1 MENNK
6 LSLFEAS
13 SIIAGLGI
21 GGGIMAVPYLASLNG
36 LVPILLVFAC
46 AYGLSLLLHLMIT
59 EMIMRDK
66 QTLQLVE
73 TFSLYL
79 FKSKLGGIFT
89 WLLFVLVV
97 LNFYALLAAF
107 LIGAGQ
113 IITNVSPMPSW
124 CAQLIVYIFAAGPIL
139 FGLKALGVSEK
150 IGIAGIIAL
159 VVIFVIGAMTV
170 PFNSLNLI
178 SFSSKGTLAL
188 YGMIMFTLSCF
199 FSIPQVAKGLS
210 HNKKLIPKAVIL
222 GISINLLLVSLIT
235 VITLLVSADVTEMA
249 MIGLG
254 NAIGQWAVYLG
265 TVFVFL
271 AILTSYWATSYAL
284 AIVIEERLNWSY
296 KLCWLCA
303 TTPTL
308 LLALSGI
315 SGFLGFMRIA
325 GGLLAVIISLMVIP
339 AYRASRLKG
348 QIENPEFELKK
359 LSHPLFQGVIV
370 AAYVLVVIGSSITID

>member
-1 MENNK
+1 MENQN
-6 LSLFEAS
+6 LSLFEAA

-36 LVPILLVFAC
+36 LIPILLIFLC
-46 AYGLSLLLHLMIT
+46 AFGLSLLLHLMIT
-59 EMIMRDK
+59 EMIMREK
-66 QTLQLVE
+66 RTLQLVE

-79 FKSKLGGIFT
+79 FNNKLGIYITWIF
-89 WLLFVLVV
+89 FILVV

-107 LIGAGQ
+107 LVGGGQ
-113 IITNVSPMPSW
+113 IIANLSSMPSW
-124 CAQLIVYIFAAGPIL
+124 CAELIVYVFAAGPIL

-150 IGIAGIIAL
+150 IGIVGIIAL
-159 VVIFVIGAMTV
+159 VIIFVIGAMTA
-170 PFNSLNLI
+170 PFNSLSMM
-178 SFSSKGTLAL
+178 SFSSKGALAL

-210 HNKKLIPKAVIL
+210 HNKKLIPKAVVL
-222 GISINLLLVSLIT
+222 GISINLCLVSLIT
-235 VITLLVSADVTEMA
+235 FITILVSSDVTEMA

-254 NAIGQWAVYLG
+254 NAIGEWAVYLG
-265 TVFVFL
+265 AIFIFL

-284 AIVIEERLNWSY
+284 TIVIQERLSWSY

-303 TTPTL
+303 TAPTL
-308 LLALSGI
+308 LLALSGV

-339 AYRASRLKG
+339 SYRASKIHG
-348 QIENPEFELKK
+348 QIKNPEFKLKK
-359 LSHPLFQGVIV
+359 LSHPIFQGVVV
-370 AAYVLVVIGSSITID
+370 AAYILVVIGSSIAID

>member
-1 MENNK
+1 MGNDK

-36 LVPILLVFAC
+36 LIPILLIFTC
-46 AYGLSLLLHLMIT
+46 AYGFSLLLHLMIS
-59 EMIMRDK
+59 EMVMRDK

-73 TFSLYL
+73 TFGLYL
-79 FKSKLGGIFT
+79 FKNKLGVFLT
-89 WLLFVLVV
+89 WFFFILVV

-107 LIGAGQ
+107 LVGAGQ
-113 IITNVSPMPSW
+113 IIVNLSSMPLW
-124 CAQLIVYIFAAGPIL
+124 CAELIVYFFAAGPIL
-139 FGLKALGVSEK
+139 FGLKALGISEK
-150 IGIAGIIAL
+150 IGIFGIIFL
-159 VVIFVIGAMTV
+159 VFILVIGAMTV
-170 PFNSLNLI
+170 PFNEI
-178 SFSSKGTLAL
+178 SMTHFSSKEALAL
-188 YGMIMFTLSCF
+188 YGMTMFTLSCF

-210 HNKKLIPKAVIL
+210 HNKKLIPKAVVL

-235 VITLLVSADVTEMA
+235 ITTLLVSSNVTEMA

-265 TVFVFL
+265 AVFVFL

-284 AIVIEERLNWSY
+284 AIVIEERVKWSY

-303 TTPTL
+303 TAPTL

-325 GGLLAVIISLMVIP
+325 GGLLAVIISVMVIP
-339 AYRASRLKG
+339 AYRASRIHGEIK
-348 QIENPEFELKK
+348 NPEFELKRF
-359 LSHPLFQGVIV
+359 SHPIFQGIVI
-370 AAYVLVVIGSSITID
+370 AAYLLVVIGSSMTID

>member
-1 MENNK
+1 MENQN

-21 GGGIMAVPYLASLNG
+21 GGGIMAVPYLATLSG
-36 LVPILLVFAC
+36 LISILLIFVF

-59 EMIMRDK
+59 EMIMREK
-66 QTLQLVE
+66 RTLQLVE

-79 FKSKLGGIFT
+79 FNNKLGMYFT
-89 WLLFVLVV
+89 WIFFILVV

-107 LIGAGQ
+107 LVGGGQ
-113 IITNVSPMPSW
+113 IIVNLSSIPLW
-124 CAQLIVYIFAAGPIL
+124 CAELIVYVFAAGPIL

-150 IGIAGIIAL
+150 IGIVGIIILVMIL
-159 VVIFVIGAMTV
+159 VVGAMNV
-170 PFNSLNLI
+170 PFNSLIML
-178 SFSSKGTLAL
+178 SFSSKGALAL

-199 FSIPQVAKGLS
+199 FSIPQVAKGLN

-222 GISINLLLVSLIT
+222 GISINLVLVSLIT
-235 VITLLVSADVTEMA
+235 IITLLVSSDVTEMA

-265 TVFVFL
+265 AIFIFL

-284 AIVIEERLNWSY
+284 AVVIKERLNWSY

-303 TTPTL
+303 TVPTL
-308 LLALSGI
+308 LLALSGV

-339 AYRASRLKG
+339 AYRASKIHG
-348 QIENPEFELKK
+348 QIKNPEFKLKK
-359 LSHPLFQGVIV
+359 LSHPIFQGVVV
-370 AAYVLVVIGSSITID
+370 AAYILVVIGSSITIN